1 MAVFIFTAK
10 INKRKIFAVLA
21 GAFLLCA
28 AAWGVTL
35 WGSSPA
41 SAAAGANPK
50 GVKTNEDR
58 AAYLQAWGWNVS
70 PEATLVEEL
79 QMPEEFGP
87 EYEQYLDLQDAQGFR
102 LDKYAGKRIKRYT
115 YDVLNYPG
123 GETGVIAHLL
133 MYKNTVIGG
142 EIMGNGFIHGLE
154 MPEGN

>member
-1 MAVFIFTAK
+1 MFIFTAK

-58 AAYLQAWGWNVS
+58 VAYLQAWGWNVS

>member
-1 MAVFIFTAK
+1 MFIFTAK
-10 INKRKIFAVLA
+10 INKRKIIAVLV
-21 GAFLLCA
+21 GVFLLCA
-28 AAWGVTL
+28 VAWGVTL
-35 WGSSPA
+35 RGSSPA
-41 SAAAGANPK
+41 SAAATANPK
-50 GVKTNEDR
+50 GVKTSEDR

-79 QMPEEFGP
+79 QMPDEFGP

-154 MPEGN
+154 MPEGS

>member
-10 INKRKIFAVLA
+10 INKRKIVAVLA
-21 GAFLLCA
+21 GALLLCA
-28 AAWGVTL
+28 AAWGFTL

-41 SAAAGANPK
+41 SATAGADPK
-50 GVKTNEDR
+50 HIKTNEDR
-58 AAYLQAWGWNVS
+58 VAYLQAWGWNVS
-70 PEATLVEEL
+70 PEATSVEEL
-79 QMPEEFGP
+79 QMPDEFGT
-87 EYEQYLDLQDAQGFR
+87 EYDRYLDLQDAQGFR

-142 EIMGNGFIHGLE
+142 EIMGGGFIHGLE
-154 MPEGN
+154 MPEG